1 MTEAP
6 RWRLNSA
13 HYLNVQQLPDGTKVE
28 WEHKETARETGRTV
42 RKLFP
47 VPMLLDPRDPADF
60 NHPGEIIV
68 AAEATDGARNDPR
81 DYIFDGRPTPEMEPL
96 NEAAQALTDASR
108 AKWDHPIDSLPAN
121 GGMTTA
127 EQVFMQNMMTEFANR
142 IGAVLPQPGT
152 AVPSAEVDELKARL
166 VKLETLLAAQNKAPA
181 PTAPERRA

>member
-1 MTEAP
+1 MSEPA
-6 RWRLNSA
+6 RWSLNSA
-13 HYLNVQQLPDGTKVE
+13 HYLNVAQLPDGTKVE

-68 AAEATDGARNDPR
+68 AAEAADDQRNDPR

-108 AKWDHPIDSLPAN
+108 AKWDNPIDNFPVN
-121 GGMTTA
+121 GGMTMQ
-127 EQVFMQNMMTEFANR
+127 EQAFMTQMMEGFAKQ
-142 IGAVLPQPGT
+142 IGAVLPQAGA
-152 AVPSAEVDELKARL
+152 AVPNDEVSALHERIA
-166 VKLETLLAAQNKAPA
+166 KLEAMIAAQNKAS
-181 PTAPERRA
+181 TPERRA